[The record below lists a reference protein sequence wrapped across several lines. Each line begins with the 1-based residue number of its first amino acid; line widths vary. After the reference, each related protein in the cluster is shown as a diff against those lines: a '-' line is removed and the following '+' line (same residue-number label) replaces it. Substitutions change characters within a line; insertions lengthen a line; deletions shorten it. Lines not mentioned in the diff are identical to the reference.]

1 MQDVRKIAIV
11 SRAWTAYVY
20 RLMLGSLSYAAAHPN
35 FVMRDFRLFQDLPN
49 DDGPDPALRQLLKWN
64 PDGLISF
71 LETEPLEQLIQ
82 SLPQPRP
89 IVNMCAVKPMPGVGV
104 VTARLAT
111 MIELGV
117 RHLREQGLRAPTYL
131 VLQAVPQQA
140 YFNGLFNQ
148 IARPADLAKAILV
161 EVINPFVL
169 EDPDAPVAPVPAG
182 LANWLRQ
189 LPKPAGVFC
198 QDLGGGGYLIRVCR
212 ELGLRVPEDV
222 AVVGVDDDDLA
233 IASHPPLTTVLPAAQ
248 QIGREA
254 MQLLDEM
261 MNGKAAPAEPLRLE
275 SMNLHVR
282 ESTGL
287 KRAEICDI
295 AAALEYINQHAC
307 QGVSVEQ
314 VIRATQ
320 HVSKVTFH
328 KHFQAATGQTPGEA
342 IQQRQMEEAC
352 RLLANTEL
360 SMTTIAEHCGFGDS
374 SGFARSFR
382 ACQGMSP
389 SDYRKH
395 GHGKA
400 APAPGRRK
408 KGNSKK

>member
-1 MQDVRKIAIV
+1 MQSVRKIAIV

-35 FVMRDFRLFQDLPN
+35 FVTRDFRLFQDPPN
-49 DDGPDPALRQLLKWN
+49 DRSPDPALRQLIKWN
-64 PDGLISF
+64 PNGLICF

-82 SLPQPRP
+82 SLPQSRP

-117 RHLREQGLRAPTYL
+117 RHLREQGLRAPAYL
-131 VLQAVPQQA
+131 VLQALPQQA
-140 YFNGLFNQ
+140 YFTGLFNQ
-148 IARPADLAKAILV
+148 IARPADLAKAAFV
-161 EVINPFVL
+161 EIIDPFVL
-169 EDPDAPVAPVPAG
+169 EDPDAAVAPVPAR

-189 LPKPAGVFC
+189 LPKPVGVFC
-198 QDLGGGGYLIRVCR
+198 QDLGGGGYLIRVCH

-233 IASHPPLTTVLPAAQ
+233 IASNPPLTTVLPAAQ
-248 QIGREA
+248 HIGREA

-261 MNGKAAPAEPLRLE
+261 MSGKAAPAEPVRLE
-275 SMNLHVR
+275 AMNLHVR
-282 ESTGL
+282 ESTSL

-314 VIRATQ
+314 VIKETQ
-320 HVSKVTFH
+320 KVSKVTFH
-328 KHFQAATGQTPGEA
+328 KHFQTATGQTPGEA
-342 IQQRQMEEAC
+342 IQQRQMEEVR

-382 ACQGMSP
+382 AFQGMSP
-389 SDYRKH
+389 RDFRKQAR
-395 GHGKA
+395 GKI
-400 APAPGRRK
+400 APASRRLA
-408 KGNSKK
+408 GGSAA